1 MVLSERTHDLS
12 SLPRL
17 AIDPAQRDAGGV
29 LHLTGPQEHY
39 LQRVRRLK
47 PGDPFLVLDGSG
59 KLWLAHW
66 QPQGSQVM
74 GEVEALPR
82 ELPVYLHLGLAVV
95 KGPGFDEVFRQV
107 TELGAARITPL
118 LTERTVVEPGW
129 GRRERWQKIVQEAAE
144 QCERLRWPQVDPPT
158 PWTSWLAELKADWWG
173 IAVARENA
181 PLLLQAL
188 PKLRLSER
196 DPVLAVAIG
205 PEGGWTEA
213 ERRQA
218 EAHGGVPVS
227 LGTTIL
233 RSTTAAV
240 AASSQVAAT
249 YSCWGLAQAQLAP
262 SAMGNA
268 AADSR

>member
-17 AIDPAQRDAGGV
+17 AIDPAQRDPAGG
-29 LHLTGPQEHY
+29 LHLTGPQRHY

-66 QPQGSQVM
+66 QPQGSQIA
-74 GEVEALPR
+74 GEVETLPR

-118 LTERTVVEPGW
+118 LTERTVVEPGS
-129 GRRERWQKIVQEAAE
+129 GRQERWQKIVQEAAE

-158 PWTSWLAELKADWWG
+158 PWTSWLAELRADWWG
-173 IAVARENA
+173 IAVARENV
-181 PLLLQAL
+181 PLLVQAL
-188 PKLRLSER
+188 PKLGMPQKEL
-196 DPVLAVAIG
+196 VLAMAIG
-205 PEGGWTEA
+205 PEGGWTVA

-218 EAHGGVPVS
+218 EEHGGVPVS
-227 LGTTIL
+227 LGPTIL
-233 RSTTAAV
+233 RATTAAV
-240 AASSQVAAT
+240 VAASQIAT
-249 YSCWGLAQAQLAP
+249 PYLGWDLLPLLERHPRSGRA
-262 SAMGNA
+262 
-268 AADSR
+268 